1 MCDAT
6 FCFLALSL
14 LAKHFILFF
23 IISSLILKKEHGI
36 KKEIRLVFSCPFRV
50 LRWGYYYF
58 PTVFHSFYFSLD
70 STFLYLFYIILKT
83 KYNRTRFI
91 LSLYLSLFNE
101 LLFFYHYRLICSFFF
116 FFFLSIVDLSVAI
129 PDVLVTLRFRLVIEI
144 LLSKILV
151 YNAIFT
157 KVSRGWV
164 LDFSRYPWL
173 FSNGRACS
181 LGACENIV
189 IFFFFICI
197 RERAA
202 SFVFFI
208 RYTLLH
214 RFTFRIFKYSL
225 ASAIFGLSS
234 RGFNWLAR
242 ARTHIGNKRT
252 KVIRGI

>member
-116 FFFLSIVDLSVAI
+116 FFFIYR
-129 PDVLVTLRFRLVIEI
+129 RFVC
-144 LLSKILV
+144 
-151 YNAIFT
+151 
-157 KVSRGWV
+157 G
-164 LDFSRYPWL
+164 YPWCVSYPAL
-173 FSNGRACS
+173 PSGYR
-181 LGACENIV
+181 NIV
-189 IFFFFICI
+189 V
-197 RERAA
+197 EN
-202 SFVFFI
+202 S
-208 RYTLLH
+208 
-214 RFTFRIFKYSL
+214 
-225 ASAIFGLSS
+225 GL
-234 RGFNWLAR
+234 
-242 ARTHIGNKRT
+242 
-252 KVIRGI
+252 